1 MGQKIKIRWF
11 WRKKPTK
18 GIQTEPESIWI
29 DIAKRTGKT
38 FVQVTLGVIGTL
50 LINPPDK
57 WKPALIAAI
66 STGACTAMNYFIK
79 RVQELVGYPDED
91 AQETGKGDSYVQT
104 EDDEAG
110 ERK

>member
-1 MGQKIKIRWF
+1 MGQKITIKIRKF

-18 GIQTEPESIWI
+18 GMPTENESIWT

-79 RVQELVGYPDED
+79 RVQALLE
-91 AQETGKGDSYVQT
+91 T
-104 EDDEAG
+104 EDGNDSDIQV
-110 ERK
+110 